1 MKIIIVEDEIPAY
14 KRIHKLILEIDP
26 SIEIVGHADSISSA
40 IKLFSQHPQVDLA
53 LMDIELADGQSFEIF
68 KQVDV
73 HCPIIFTTAYDE
85 FALKAFK
92 LNSIDYLLKPIDPK
106 ELKAALNK
114 FTTTQNK
121 AAQIDLNQL
130 LSNFKP
136 AVMQNYKERFLVKL
150 GSKLISIPVSDIA
163 YFQASDKLVYLIGAD
178 QKKYIIDHSIEELAG
193 MLNPKHFFH
202 LNRQFLSSLQA
213 IESVSTYFNGKLKI
227 HLRPPVS
234 EEVIVSREKS
244 TEFKHWLNT

>member
-14 KRIHKLILEIDP
+14 KRIIKLILEIDP

-40 IKLFSQHPQVDLA
+40 INLFGQHPQVDLA

-68 KQVDV
+68 KQINIA
-73 HCPIIFTTAYDE
+73 CPIIFTTAYDE

-106 ELKAALNK
+106 ELKAALHK

-121 AAQIDLNQL
+121 SASFDLNQL
-130 LSNFKP
+130 LSAFKP
-136 AVMQNYKERFLVKL
+136 SVSQNYKERFLVKL
-150 GSKLISIPVSDIA
+150 GSKLISIPVAEIA
-163 YFQASDKLVYLIGAD
+163 YFQASDKLVYLIGND

-193 MLNPKHFFH
+193 MLNPKDFFH
-202 LNRQFLSSLQA
+202 LNRQFLSSLRA

-227 HLRPPVS
+227 QLRPPVT

-244 TEFKHWLNT
+244 TEFKQWLNT